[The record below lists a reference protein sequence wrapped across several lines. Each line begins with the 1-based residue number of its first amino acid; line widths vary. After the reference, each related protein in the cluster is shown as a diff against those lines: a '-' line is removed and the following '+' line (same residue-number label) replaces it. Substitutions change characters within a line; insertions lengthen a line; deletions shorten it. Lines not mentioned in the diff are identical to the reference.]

1 MNKII
6 AVALNTFLETRRDK
20 ILYSFFVFAIIMI
33 LSSLVFS
40 TLSAEQ
46 YPKIVKD
53 FGLTAISL
61 FSILISIFLGT
72 GLVYKEIEKKTVYN
86 IFSKP
91 IERYQF
97 LTGKYL
103 GIAITIL
110 VIMLLMSLIF
120 LGIVLLIKGADYL
133 VKGSSSLAKKLG
145 IPTLIIGLT
154 IVALGTSTPEL
165 VVNILAALKGSTEVA
180 FGNIIGSNIANI
192 LLVLGIVA
200 IIYPIKVESSTI
212 WKEIPFALLGVVVLF
227 VASNYFL
234 IDKIT
239 INSLTRVSGIIFL
252 CFFIIINYYAFGLA
266 KRHKVQLDQGKKE
279 VIKHQDIDI
288 EKHKNISIFLMVLG
302 GLIGLYFGG
311 KWVVEG
317 AIFMAQQLGLS
328 EFLISVTII
337 AIGTSLPELV
347 TGITAAKKKDT
358 ELAVGNSVGSNI
370 FNIFWILGITAI
382 IAPIA
387 IPNFINLD
395 IAFLGIATF
404 LLFIALFIEKKHE
417 LER

>member
-1 MNKII
+1 MI
-6 AVALNTFLETRRDK
+6 EY
-20 ILYSFFVFAIIMI
+20 ILFV
-33 LSSLVFS
+33 
-40 TLSAEQ
+40 
-46 YPKIVKD
+46 
-53 FGLTAISL
+53 
-61 FSILISIFLGT
+61 
-72 GLVYKEIEKKTVYN
+72 
-86 IFSKP
+86 
-91 IERYQF
+91 
-97 LTGKYL
+97 
-103 GIAITIL
+103 
-110 VIMLLMSLIF
+110 

-200 IIYPIKVESSTI
+200 IICPIKVKSSTI

-252 CFFIIINYYAFGLA
+252 CFFLIFIYYAFGLA

-288 EKHKNISIFLMVLG
+288 EKHKNITIFLMVLG

-337 AIGTSLPELV
+337 ALGTSLPELV

-395 IAFLGIATF
+395 IVFLGIATF
-404 LLFIALFIEKKHE
+404 LLFLSLFIGKKHE
-417 LER
+417 LERWQGYVFVILYIAYIAFIIIRG